1 MNKNSIIKAINSD
14 KKFLFSVGYYFF
26 LAFVMVVTLWIFI
39 YSPVQKHFRGLANN
53 DVWFGDGWNYVNDDG
68 TIDEVAKIVPH
79 REHYLRLDSRN
90 NQIKITK
97 ILDFTPGDEDYI
109 SFRVRAQQVR
119 VYVNGGL
126 YYERIQKKEYENYTV
141 RMYML
146 HQFPVGDLK
155 KGDRITLELSIESTS
170 YFIVQFFALGDRYAL
185 SHYIL
190 QKAMPNIMACIL
202 AVVLIVL
209 AMMTRHSLF
218 LDERSQGES
227 ALKWLIIFLI
237 TAIIY
242 ISMDSGCMEIYLER
256 MAFTNWLGCVS
267 LLMLP
272 IPFILYTQYAFFPG
286 HRRYEALAAVN
297 FIITLSS
304 IIGYVT
310 VAYNIANS
318 YIYVHILIGAAI
330 ICCFI
335 SFIQEKMLPSPYV
348 VIGYFSICAT
358 ALVSIVGYWEGLIYP
373 ASMLFGYGLVVFG
386 LCMLLW
392 TVQSNSEFRKM
403 REEADLVLMQRDKQE
418 AEDASEQK
426 SRFLSHMSHEIRT
439 PLNAVIG
446 MNELIM
452 HETDIEQIRR
462 YSVNIQSASS
472 SLLALINDVLD
483 FSKIETGKMDIINS
497 DYSLSSALNDV
508 VLMTQVRA
516 ADKGLELRLDIDKE
530 MPDILRGDEVRIKQI
545 ILNLMTNAVKYTEKG
560 WIELSVN
567 TSYLSQYLDERDD
580 VSLNVRVSD
589 SGIGIRDEERSKL
602 FTEFERL
609 DREKNRSIEG
619 TGLGLSIT
627 SQLIKLMGGKI
638 EVESKYGKGTSFMV
652 SIPQKVVS
660 HEPIGDYK
668 KRFERLCNE
677 KEEETLESL
686 ENMRF
691 NGKSVFVVDD
701 NDMNLEVIAS
711 ILEMLEITVGRAT
724 NGREALEALRT
735 EKYDLILTDDMMP
748 EMSGTELMEHLKNE
762 EAGINY
768 PTPIVVLTANAVVGV
783 REEYIKKGFDDYMTK
798 PLDVDVLQKILVRYL
813 K

>member
-1 MNKNSIIKAINSD
+1 MYKNFINKIINYD
-14 KKFLFSVGYYFF
+14 KKFLFSVAYYFF

-39 YSPVQKHFRGLANN
+39 NSPVQRHFKALANN
-53 DVWFGDGWNYVNDDG
+53 EVWFGDGWQYVNDDG
-68 TIDEVAKIVPH
+68 TIDETTQIVPH
-79 REHYLRLDSRN
+79 GRHYLRLDSHDN
-90 NQIKITK
+90 HIKIRKT
-97 ILDFTPGDEDYI
+97 LDFTPEAEDYI
-109 SFRVRAQQVR
+109 CFRVRAQQVK
-119 VYVNGGL
+119 VYVNGEL
-126 YYERIQKKEYENYTV
+126 YYENALEEQYKAYTI

-146 HQFPVGDLK
+146 HQFPVNGLKAGDE
-155 KGDRITLELSIESTS
+155 ITLELTAEKTS
-170 YFIVQFFALGDRYAL
+170 FFIVQFFSLGDRYAL

-190 QKAMPNIMACIL
+190 QKAMPNVMACVLAAIL
-202 AVVLIVL
+202 TVL

-218 LDERSQGES
+218 LDERAHSES

-256 MAFTNWLGCVS
+256 MALTNWLGCVS

-286 HRRYEALAAVN
+286 HRRYEILAMIN
-297 FIITLSS
+297 FVITLSS
-304 IIGYVT
+304 IIGYIT

-318 YIYVHILIGAAI
+318 YMYVHILIGVAI
-330 ICCFI
+330 VCCII
-335 SFIQEKMLPSPYV
+335 SFVQERMLPSPYV
-348 VIGYFSICAT
+348 VIGYLSICAT
-358 ALVSIVGYWEGLIYP
+358 AAASIVGYWEGIIYP

-392 TVQSNSEFRKM
+392 TVQSNSELRKM

-452 HETDIEQIRR
+452 HETDIEQIRK
-462 YSVNIQSASS
+462 YSVNIQSAGN

-497 DYSLSSALNDV
+497 TYSLSSALNDV

-516 ADKGLELRLDIDKE
+516 VEKGLEFRLNIDKE
-530 MPDILRGDEVRIKQI
+530 MPDVLRGDEVRIKQI
-545 ILNLMTNAVKYTEKG
+545 ILNLMTNAVKYTENG
-560 WIELSVN
+560 WIELNVN
-567 TSYLSQYLDERDD
+567 TEYSSQYLDEREDIN
-580 VSLNVRVSD
+580 LNIQVSD
-589 SGIGIRDEERSKL
+589 SGIGIKEDERSKL
-602 FTEFERL
+602 FVEFERL

-638 EVESKYGKGTSFMV
+638 EVESEYGKGTSFMV

-660 HEPIGDYK
+660 PEPIGDYK

-686 ENMRF
+686 ENMSF
-691 NGKSVFVVDD
+691 NGKTVYVVDD

-724 NGREALEALRT
+724 NGIEALEALRD

-748 EMSGTELMEHLKNE
+748 EMSGTELMEHIKNE
-762 EAGINY
+762 RDGINY
-768 PTPIVVLTANAVVGV
+768 ATPIVVLTANAVVGV
-783 REEYIKKGFDDYMTK
+783 REEYINKGFDDYMTK